1 MPLLLKPLKSEEVFS
16 AMNDVILNKSTTIER
31 CINRI
36 HEVYEGNP
44 DNLKDFTK
52 QDSII
57 LNIQRACEASI
68 DLAMHIV
75 SERKLGVPKASRE
88 GFKLLQEAGL
98 IDATLAKTLMNMVG
112 FRNIAVHDYQT
123 LELDILQAILDKHI
137 NDFKD
142 FTKVVLRL
150 EQC

>member
-1 MPLLLKPLKSEEVFS
+1 MYL
-16 AMNDVILNKSTTIER
+16 AMNDVILNKTTTIER
-31 CINRI
+31 CVNRI

-44 DNLKDFTK
+44 YNLKDFTK

-98 IDATLAKTLMNMVG
+98 IDAPLAKTLMNMVG
-112 FRNIAVHDYQT
+112 FRNIAVHDDQA
-123 LELDILQAILDKHI
+123 LELAVLEAILEKHI
-137 NDFKD
+137 KDFKE
-142 FTKVVLRL
+142 FTKVILQVDNNI
-150 EQC
+150 